1 MESLDVVSKNLQ
13 FLKKKKKEEAVYVR
27 HNKAKLNKRCVLI
40 NYKAEIQVQ
49 AI

>member
-1 MESLDVVSKNLQ
+1 MWFPQTYN
-13 FLKKKKKEEAVYVR
+13 FLKKKKEEEAVYVR

-40 NYKAEIQVQ
+40 NYNAEIQVQ